1 MYEPAGESQY
11 GSRHSLADQG
21 DLCVAGESGTLVEPA
36 GACLVP
42 SAPVDPVVF
51 VSGRAGDGGGF
62 GDQVLDLRDGERDH
76 AGIGGGGVGRGG
88 RAGWPGGGGGG
99 GRGGGGGGGRGGGD
113 HTDAGGGG

>member
-1 MYEPAGESQY
+1 MWSARSTTPDARSRRTTSPQY

-62 GDQVLDLRDGERDH
+62 GDQVLDLGDGERDH
-76 AGIGGGGVGRGG
+76 AGIGGRRLVRRDRSGCPGGGAGG
-88 RAGWPGGGGGG
+88 GEGGGGGG
-99 GRGGGGGGGRGGGD
+99 E
-113 HTDAGGGG
+113 